1 MKYEIRL
8 SGTGGQ
14 GLVLAGLVLGE
25 AAAIHESLYAI
36 QRQSYGPEAR
46 GGASRSDVIISD
58 EEIED
63 PVIDEPDILLAMSQ
77 ESYVRYG
84 KKLKRK
90 GILIV
95 DKSIVTVSS
104 IDDNVSLY
112 RLDFTK
118 SARKIFNMQMVANI
132 IALGA
137 IINLLGIVS
146 KDSVK
151 KVLEKRI
158 SSKFLSVNQEAL
170 ELGITLAQEE

>member
-1 MKYEIRL
+1 MGYEIRL

-25 AAAIHESLYAI
+25 AAAIHERLYAI

-77 ESYVRYG
+77 ESYDRYG
-84 KKLKRK
+84 NKLKRK

-95 DKSIVTVSS
+95 DKSMVTVSS

-112 RLDFTK
+112 SLDFTK

-132 IALGA
+132 I
-137 IINLLGIVS
+137 
-146 KDSVK
+146 
-151 KVLEKRI
+151 
-158 SSKFLSVNQEAL
+158 
-170 ELGITLAQEE
+170 